1 MNEPKEDLKHFFSI
15 FSSWCQLGGL
25 SLGNFQTVVGQV
37 FGGSW
42 DEMVFGQIYK
52 RLNRIY
58 KMNSMVS
65 VLIVVENAKTEIT
78 ETYANKVFTKKIGVL
93 Y

>member
-1 MNEPKEDLKHFFSI
+1 M
-15 FSSWCQLGGL
+15 LGGL

-52 RLNRIY
+52 RLNKIY

-65 VLIVVENAKTEIT
+65 VLILVVENGKTEIN
-78 ETYANKVFTKKIGVL
+78 EKICK
-93 Y
+93 

>member
-1 MNEPKEDLKHFFSI
+1 M
-15 FSSWCQLGGL
+15 GGL
-25 SLGNFQTVVGQV
+25 SPSNFQTVVGQV

-65 VLIVVENAKTEIT
+65 VLIVVENGKTEIN
-78 ETYANKVFTKKIGVL
+78 ENMRIKFSRKKIGVL
-93 Y
+93 L

>member
-1 MNEPKEDLKHFFSI
+1 M
-15 FSSWCQLGGL
+15 LGGL

-65 VLIVVENAKTEIT
+65 VLILVVENGKTEIN
-78 ETYANKVFTKKIGVL
+78 ENMQIKFIRKR
-93 Y
+93 

>member
-1 MNEPKEDLKHFFSI
+1 M
-15 FSSWCQLGGL
+15 LGGL

-65 VLIVVENAKTEIT
+65 VLILVVENGKTEIN
-78 ETYANKVFTKKIGVL
+78 EKICK
-93 Y
+93 

>member
-1 MNEPKEDLKHFFSI
+1 M
-15 FSSWCQLGGL
+15 GGL
-25 SLGNFQTVVGQV
+25 SPSNFQTVVGQV

-65 VLIVVENAKTEIT
+65 VLILVLENGKTEIN
-78 ETYANKVFTKKIGVL
+78 ENMQIKFSRKK
-93 Y
+93 

>member
-1 MNEPKEDLKHFFSI
+1 M
-15 FSSWCQLGGL
+15 GGL

-65 VLIVVENAKTEIT
+65 VLILVVENGKTEIN
-78 ETYANKVFTKKIGVL
+78 EKICK
-93 Y
+93 